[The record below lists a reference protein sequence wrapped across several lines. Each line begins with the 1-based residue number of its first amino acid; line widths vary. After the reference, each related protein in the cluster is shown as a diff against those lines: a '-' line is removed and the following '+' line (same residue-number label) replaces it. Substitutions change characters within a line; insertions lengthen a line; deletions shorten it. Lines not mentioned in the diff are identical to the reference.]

1 MKTICRIKR
10 GFERGF
16 TMVEM
21 LLVLAVL
28 GLLYYSF
35 ILNNLGPVRAA
46 AQTTSANSLQ
56 AELES
61 SYGSWTALGGTHVG
75 TLTANMAN
83 EGMFA
88 YDLLYV
94 LTQPTGVNSP
104 APPHFT
110 VTSAADGS
118 TAITPP
124 SNTVR
129 MQLAGSISDPG
140 SSGTQGV
147 VYGPF
152 YILAKPTTTSS
163 AVWEVTSTN
172 PPPLL

>member
-1 MKTICRIKR
+1 MKTIRRIKR

-94 LTQPTGVNSP
+94 LTQSTGVNSP
-104 APPHFT
+104 APPHFS
-110 VTSAADGS
+110 VTSAAVRTIFHGES
-118 TAITPP
+118 RELTGR
-124 SNTVR
+124 TVS
-129 MQLAGSISDPG
+129 LGI
-140 SSGTQGV
+140 
-147 VYGPF
+147 
-152 YILAKPTTTSS
+152 
-163 AVWEVTSTN
+163 E
-172 PPPLL
+172 